1 MSDPNAVVPYG
12 DRRVGRIEQYGPAVI
27 DVVFSIF
34 INVRRWWN
42 GEITG
47 ERCAKNIID
56 DLATVGGA
64 LAGAA
69 GGAVAGVAVGG
80 PIGGAIG
87 GVVGAFVGGVA
98 ANYLIQKLTEELF
111 DLPKTEALEEAY
123 KFMGLH
129 RNDSNEKVNARYREL
144 ARVYHPDKEG
154 GSEEKFC
161 KLSACVAIIKA
172 ARESEWITTFL

>member
-1 MSDPNAVVPYG
+1 MPDPNAVVPYG
-12 DRRVGRIEQYGPAVI
+12 DRRVDKIKKYGTAVI
-27 DVVFSIF
+27 TVVGSIF
-34 INVRRWWN
+34 INVWRWWKE
-42 GEITG
+42 EITG

-56 DLATVGGA
+56 DLAKVGGA

-69 GGAVAGVAVGG
+69 GGAAAGGAVGG

-87 GVVGAFVGGVA
+87 GVIGGIIGAVA
-98 ANYLIQKLTEELF
+98 ADYLIQKLTEELF

-129 RNDSNEKVNARYREL
+129 RNDSNEKVNARYKEL
-144 ARVYHPDKEG
+144 ARIYHPDKEG

-172 ARESEWITTFL
+172 ARESE